1 MAKRYGGKTDGA
13 IQVSISKKS
22 AKDTRYFEV
31 VYANEKKQKSVC
43 RRFILKYCREN
54 LMLVILKR

>member
-31 VYANEKKQKSVC
+31 VYDEKKQKDFDAENVKNLGK
-43 RRFILKYCREN
+43 LKS
-54 LMLVILKR
+54 LKEDTS